1 MDGRYKTVFKPG
13 TYPEKTYVSRK
24 EKILGY
30 TYEDR
35 LLQSLS
41 IEGYL
46 TYIVGASKCG
56 KTVLCEKVI
65 GAERMVSMSG
75 NDFTKISD
83 FWQGVGKKIGF
94 EMSSSFSDKTEDY
107 NDKSKEASIITKNY
121 INNKDKIIKYFI
133 ENNKILVLDDFHYA
147 PADIQYEIACQLK
160 EAIRLG
166 FQSVIISLPHRCDDA
181 IRLNPDL
188 AGRLSV
194 IEIDAWGND
203 DLCEIARKGF
213 KELNKKVKPEIME
226 RIAVESICSPQLM
239 QAICLNIGLLPDTT
253 EKTIINEKIVESACY
268 LASVNLPYVDVVR
281 FFKAGPPSRGQKRLG
296 YILKDNTER
305 DIYDLLLK
313 AIADNPPLIEIGI
326 TDLTNRVRNIMAD
339 ANKINNTKVKS
350 ALKNWMKI
358 LETQGSSL
366 YNVIEWKDES
376 VHILDNHFL
385 FYMRWKKD
393 E

>member
-1 MDGRYKTVFKPG
+1 
-13 TYPEKTYVSRK
+13 
-24 EKILGY
+24 
-30 TYEDR
+30 
-35 LLQSLS
+35 
-41 IEGYL
+41 
-46 TYIVGASKCG
+46 
-56 KTVLCEKVI
+56 
-65 GAERMVSMSG
+65 
-75 NDFTKISD
+75 
-83 FWQGVGKKIGF
+83 
-94 EMSSSFSDKTEDY
+94 
-107 NDKSKEASIITKNY
+107 
-121 INNKDKIIKYFI
+121 
-133 ENNKILVLDDFHYA
+133 
-147 PADIQYEIACQLK
+147 
-160 EAIRLG
+160 
-166 FQSVIISLPHRCDDA
+166 
-181 IRLNPDL
+181 
-188 AGRLSV
+188 
-194 IEIDAWGND
+194 
-203 DLCEIARKGF
+203 
-213 KELNKKVKPEIME
+213 ME

-268 LASVNLPYVDVVR
+268 LASVNLPYADVVR

>member
-121 INNKDKIIKYFI
+121 INNKDKIIKYFMRGEMTI
-133 ENNKILVLDDFHYA
+133 YA
-147 PADIQYEIACQLK
+147 KLHE
-160 EAIRLG
+160 
-166 FQSVIISLPHRCDDA
+166 
-181 IRLNPDL
+181 
-188 AGRLSV
+188 
-194 IEIDAWGND
+194 
-203 DLCEIARKGF
+203 
-213 KELNKKVKPEIME
+213 KV
-226 RIAVESICSPQLM
+226 
-239 QAICLNIGLLPDTT
+239 
-253 EKTIINEKIVESACY
+253 
-268 LASVNLPYVDVVR
+268 
-281 FFKAGPPSRGQKRLG
+281 
-296 YILKDNTER
+296 
-305 DIYDLLLK
+305 
-313 AIADNPPLIEIGI
+313 
-326 TDLTNRVRNIMAD
+326 
-339 ANKINNTKVKS
+339 
-350 ALKNWMKI
+350 LKN
-358 LETQGSSL
+358 
-366 YNVIEWKDES
+366 
-376 VHILDNHFL
+376 
-385 FYMRWKKD
+385 
-393 E
+393 